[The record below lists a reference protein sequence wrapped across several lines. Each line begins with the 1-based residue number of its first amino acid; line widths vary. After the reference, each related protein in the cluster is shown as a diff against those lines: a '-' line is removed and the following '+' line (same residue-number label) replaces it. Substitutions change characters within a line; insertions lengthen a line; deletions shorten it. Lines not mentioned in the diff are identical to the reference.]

1 MYIEKPMIVFLDR
14 LASRSPEPGGG
25 SVAALVAALGAA
37 LVSMVGNLTLGKEKY
52 ASVQAEIEELLK
64 ASEQVRSELQD
75 LLQQDTEVY
84 AGVSAA
90 FKMPRDTEEEKEA
103 RRVKVQE
110 GLKAATEVPFRI
122 TEKCLRRRPPVPH
135 RRRDRQR
142 GGRQRRRRGGA
153 AGGGR
158 GPERGPQRQDQ
169 HRKHRG
175 RGVLR
180 GQVGARAG
188 DTEGNGRVA
197 GEGDAAYVRQTGIRH
212 SGRYVP

>member
-25 SVAALVAALGAA
+25 SAAALVAALGAA

-52 ASVQAEIEELLK
+52 ASVQADIEELLK
-64 ASEQVRSELQD
+64 ASEQVRSDLQD

-122 TEKCLRRRPPVPH
+122 TEKCSDVARLSLT
-135 RRRDRQR
+135 
-142 GGRQRRRRGGA
+142 
-153 AGGGR
+153 AGEIGN
-158 GPERGPQRQDQ
+158 
-169 HRKHRG
+169 
-175 RGVLR
+175 
-180 GQVGARAG
+180 VGAVSDAG
-188 DTEGNGRVA
+188 VAVLLAEAAAQSGALNVKINIGSIEDADYCAAKWARVQEILKET
-197 GEGDAAYVRQTGIRH
+197 GELRERVMQLTYDKLG
-212 SGRYVP
+212 